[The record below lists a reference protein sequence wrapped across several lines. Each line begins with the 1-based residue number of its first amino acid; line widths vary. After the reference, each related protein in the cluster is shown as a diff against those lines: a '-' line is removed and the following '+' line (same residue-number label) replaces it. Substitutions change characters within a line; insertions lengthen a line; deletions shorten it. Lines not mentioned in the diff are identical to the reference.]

1 MDRQF
6 QTDPEEKYQ
15 TIIELLSGIYI
26 QITRSYDML
35 CLIGDKLG
43 ADTVKLSKEHANGQL
58 LAPDPWIRND
68 DEQDDDAD
76 SDPVQPDTADYQV
89 L

>member
-26 QITRSYDML
+26 QISRSYDML
-35 CLIGDKLG
+35 SLIGDKLG
-43 ADTVKLSKEHANGQL
+43 ADTIKLSKEHEQGQL
-58 LAPDPWIRND
+58 LAPDPWIRTD
-68 DEQDDDAD
+68 DEQNNDAD
-76 SDPVQPDTADYQV
+76 SGNVQPDTTDNTIF
-89 L
+89 